1 MASAVTALASEA
13 VWGNPK
19 KVDEHVAMRLGQG
32 STSLFLGA
40 GASHGFHL
48 PNWAEL
54 VASVRAH
61 AGAKAPASTVRPEEE
76 AGMLLRK
83 HFGKDRAAFAE
94 AVRKALY
101 STARSDHAF
110 MLRSELLQA
119 VAAFLTN
126 SIRGRGGAVVSFNF
140 DDMVETYL
148 RLLGFVV
155 KSETS
160 VPAWN
165 DRADVVVY
173 HPHGMLPLDKT
184 KPGTP
189 VVFAASD
196 FDAVVG
202 RQEDAWNQTMSS
214 ILSTTFPVFIG
225 LSGEDNRLR
234 SLLTAVR
241 DKHPARV
248 RDSSMYWGVR
258 PTPKGEEEHVVERWK
273 DMGIAPRFIDGYAAL
288 PSWLLGVCQK
298 AANTSK

>member
-1 MASAVTALASEA
+1 MAVTVTALASEA
-13 VWGNPK
+13 FWSNPS
-19 KVDEHVAMRLGQG
+19 KVDAHVAMRLGQG

-48 PNWAEL
+48 PNWEEL
-54 VASVRAH
+54 VAAVRRQCS
-61 AGAKAPASTVRPEEE
+61 AKAPAAHVRPEEE
-76 AGMLLRK
+76 ADMLLRK
-83 HFGKDRAAFAE
+83 SFNRDRAAFAD
-94 AVRKALY
+94 AVRTALY
-101 STARSDHAF
+101 ATARSDHAF
-110 MLRSELLQA
+110 MLKSELLQA

-155 KSETS
+155 RQETS

-165 DRADVVVY
+165 DKADVVVY

-184 KPGTP
+184 RPGTQ
-189 VVFAASD
+189 VVFTASD
-196 FDAVVG
+196 FDVVVG
-202 RQEDAWNQTMSS
+202 SEKDAWNQTMTS

-225 LSGEDNRLR
+225 LSGEDGRLR

-241 DKHPARV
+241 DKHPAIV

-258 PTPKGEEEHVVERWK
+258 PTPKGEDEHVVERWRQ
-273 DMGIAPRFIDGYAAL
+273 MGIAPRLIEGHPAL
-288 PSWLLGVCQK
+288 PSWLLGICQR
-298 AANTSK
+298 AAKTSK